1 MPHRIVCLTPW
12 VLLAHIGTA
21 DADGCAVDRIQK
33 TVRCVPEANY
43 DRSKHDGVEF
53 FGWTDGTKILTDQ
66 SAVVDGWSY
75 FLSSTKDGVSP
86 LGLYSNKLLF
96 EKVDVATSGASA
108 DALILRNWGPSVG
121 VNVFHMRTTGQGA
134 DGANIAREA
143 QNGKLVVYRDL
154 DVSSRGGFGIRAVVG
169 HFDYSTLNEIS
180 SKGKATVQTWAD
192 ASRNSGHAVAAG
204 LDAQGCGPFGLPLF
218 ACRAVDGAKAEIHLL
233 GVENTLRAH
242 GKQAAAIYAGA
253 KGYIRV
259 GNTQIESTGAG
270 AFGIRADRVWGR
282 WYYDRNTTGAFDDVG
297 TVDLMGHVTA
307 TALGQDAYAFHAGR
321 EGAAPANPAQAR
333 VARIRSFDRDSQL
346 SVRDKVYLVNGDMR
360 AVNSG
365 SIDLW
370 MADGSRFSGSTSV
383 LGDGEL
389 RLGLEGAD
397 SVWRMNASASLTQLE
412 LRAGATLSPLGD
424 DGAANHYTLQGAVQ
438 SEGIVDLSNDV
449 IGDRLTLQPVYEARA
464 GAALVLES
472 CLAGSG
478 AASDMLLIEGAA
490 SGSTLLTVRP
500 SSGAHCAG
508 ADTSSTGDGKGI
520 LVARV
525 PSDSSAVFILAGGH
539 ITHNAFVYRLVNEG
553 RDWYLRS
560 SLEQAGSIMVR
571 KRVMTFGGAAAFS
584 GSIAFTLEC
593 AGVAPM
599 AGNIQVSGNEGSS
612 KPMQVP
618 VGATCAVRETLPA
631 NPAGHIWGTPEYAQP
646 VPVTEGSAQTTDITN
661 TLSQVAPST
670 GLLEISMD
678 VETMD
683 GVPAFNGEVG
693 FFLRCTQPD
702 FSTSGRMVV
711 RNNRGRAAPIAV
723 AKGSECSLR
732 VRLPAPPT
740 NTAWAATEYV
750 QPGLIVEGRSIRA
763 IVLNTLRRAPP
774 GSATPVPANAMLALA
789 GLSAMMVAAALRVYS
804 RRRRD

>member
-1 MPHRIVCLTPW
+1 MPRRIICLTPW

-21 DADGCAVDRIQK
+21 DAEGCAVDRAQK

-43 DRSKHDGVEF
+43 DPSKHDDVGF
-53 FGWTDGTKILTDQ
+53 FGWTDGTETHTDQ

-75 FLSSTKDGVSP
+75 FLSSTKDRVSP

-108 DALILRNWGPSVG
+108 DALILRNWDPSVG
-121 VNVFHMRTTGQGA
+121 ANVFHMHTTVQGA

-154 DVSSRGGFGIRAVVG
+154 NVSSRGGFGMRAVVG

-180 SKGKATVQTWAD
+180 SKGTAKVETWAD
-192 ASRNSGHAVAAG
+192 SSRNSGHAVIAG
-204 LDAQGCGPFGLPLF
+204 MDAQGCSPIVFLTY
-218 ACRAVDGAKAEIHLL
+218 ACRAVEGAKAEIHLL
-233 GVENTLRAH
+233 GVENNSMTH

-270 AFGIRADRVWGR
+270 AFGIRAERVWGQ
-282 WYYDRNTTGAFDDVG
+282 WYYGSGTTGVFDDVG

-307 TALGQDAYAFHAGR
+307 TVLGQDAYAFHAGR
-321 EGAAPANPAQAR
+321 EGAAPANAAQAR

-346 SVRDKVYLVNGDMR
+346 SVRDKVYSVNGDMR

-383 LGDGEL
+383 LGDGEI

-412 LRAGATLSPLGD
+412 LRAGAKLSPLGY

-449 IGDRLTLQPVYEARA
+449 IGDRLTLQPVYEAGA

-490 SGSTLLTVRP
+490 SGSTRLTVRP
-500 SSGAHCAG
+500 SPAAHCAG

-525 PSDSSAVFILAGGH
+525 PSGSNAVFTLAGGH

-593 AGVAPM
+593 SGVAPM
-599 AGNIQVSGNEGSS
+599 AGVIQVSGNEGSS

-618 VGATCAVRETLPA
+618 VGATCTVSETLPA
-631 NPAGHIWGTPEYAQP
+631 NPPSHIWGTPEYAQP
-646 VPVTEGSAQTTDITN
+646 APVTEGRVQTAGITN
-661 TLSQVAPST
+661 TLSQVAANT
-670 GLLEISMD
+670 GLLEIYMN
-678 VETMD
+678 VESMD
-683 GVPAFNGEVG
+683 GVPPFNGVVG
-693 FFLRCTQPD
+693 FGLGCTRPD
-702 FSTSGRMVV
+702 FRTSGRMAV

-723 AKGSECSLR
+723 AKSSVCSLR
-732 VRLPAPPT
+732 VRLPAPPA

-750 QPGLIVEGRSIRA
+750 QPGLIVEGRSVGA
-763 IVLNTLRRAPP
+763 IVMNTLRKAPP
-774 GSATPVPANAMLALA
+774 GGATPVPVSGALALA
-789 GLSAMMVAAALRVYS
+789 GVSAMIVASALMVCG
-804 RRRRD
+804 RRRPD